1 MYLDASAREVGPTA
15 RALLFGGLVTGG
27 LTMRRTRKFK
37 IDYQTWGVTEEDG
50 RIRPPLPTYLPAWGW
65 LVVGLAF
72 WWLVVPG
79 AFWLVARLWR

>member
-1 MYLDASAREVGPTA
+1 
-15 RALLFGGLVTGG
+15 
-27 LTMRRTRKFK
+27 MRRTTKFK

-50 RIRPPLPTYLPAWGW
+50 RIGPPLPTYLPAWGW

-79 AFWLVARLWR
+79 AFWLAARLWR